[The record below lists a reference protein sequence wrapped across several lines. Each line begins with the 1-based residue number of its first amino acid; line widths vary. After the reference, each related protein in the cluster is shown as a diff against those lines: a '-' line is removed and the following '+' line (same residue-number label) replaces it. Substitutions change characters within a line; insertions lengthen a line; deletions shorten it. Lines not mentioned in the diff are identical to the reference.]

1 MWIKFMKLFPF
12 FAIAPLWSVYVKD
25 SSSTRFPPKQ
35 HIVMPDFVEPRH
47 WLFQALSIPPH
58 ECNNWHVIDF
68 STSMSVLEE
77 EEEDVTHLPL
87 LSIAHLPDT
96 NSDIRQRHRPP
107 SFHHSSTFDQSPYAK
122 VMSYPE
128 FCRLEEKVA
137 RIVFAYLGDT
147 HHHWMLQLDPLF
159 LYSDSVKRYA
169 PDSSTVHRT
178 FWITPSATMGVP
190 DAIVLETST
199 LSSRIG

>member
-1 MWIKFMKLFPF
+1 MKLFPF
-12 FAIAPLWSVYVKD
+12 FAVAPLWSVYVKD
-25 SSSTRFPPKQ
+25 FSSTRFPPKQ

-47 WLFQALSIPPH
+47 WLFPALSIPPH
-58 ECNNWHVIDF
+58 ESQHWHIIDF
-68 STSMSVLEE
+68 STSVSALQE

-87 LSIAHLPDT
+87 LSIVQLPYR
-96 NSDIRQRHRPP
+96 NSEIRQHPP
-107 SFHHSSTFDQSPYAK
+107 SFHHSSTFYLSPYAK

-128 FCRLEEKVA
+128 FCQLEEKVA

-169 PDSSTVHRT
+169 PEASTVHRT
-178 FWITPSATMGVP
+178 LWITPSVTIGHP